1 MQKSRFFV
9 TVHSGRE
16 AIVLLF
22 RKGVEVLPEA
32 YQALEAKLKNIVA
45 EHLGIESV
53 EAVQLDSNLIDDL
66 GADSLDMVE
75 MIMALEE
82 AFIIEIPN
90 EDAENV
96 ETFGELVAYVATA
109 VPDFTAS

>member
-1 MQKSRFFV
+1 M
-9 TVHSGRE
+9 
-16 AIVLLF
+16 
-22 RKGVEVLPEA
+22 LPEA
-32 YQALEAKLKNIVA
+32 YQALETKLKNIVA

-82 AFIIEIPN
+82 TFDIEVPD
-90 EDAENV
+90 EDTEDI
-96 ETFGELVAYVATA
+96 ETFGELVAYVAA
-109 VPDFTAS
+109 KVPDFTAA

>member
-1 MQKSRFFV
+1 M
-9 TVHSGRE
+9 
-16 AIVLLF
+16 
-22 RKGVEVLPEA
+22 LPEA
-32 YQALEAKLKNIVA
+32 YQALETKLKNIVA

-82 AFIIEIPN
+82 AFGIEVPD
-90 EDAENV
+90 EDAEEV
-96 ETFGELVAYVATA
+96 ETFGELVAYVAA
-109 VPDFTAS
+109 KVPDPTAS